1 MGTAVVAKGDQ
12 MAKLRDEEHAAELLA
27 QAYLDAPY
35 KEKKTQ
41 LVLFG
46 IRYADDLQALSL
58 PRIAELAHE
67 YGLYATSNVEV
78 SMGRNLAKY
87 VVAKK

>member
-1 MGTAVVAKGDQ
+1 

-27 QAYLDAPY
+27 QAYLEAPY
-35 KEKKTQ
+35 KEKTTQ

-46 IRYADDLQALSL
+46 IRYAEDLQRLSL
-58 PRIAELAHE
+58 PRIAKLAHE

-78 SMGRNLAKY
+78 GMGRSLAKY
-87 VVAKK
+87 VVPKD